1 VKPASF
7 EYRDPDTLGEAV
19 ALLSEAGED
28 AKALAG
34 GQSLVP
40 MLNMRLARFETLV
53 DLNRI
58 ETLRS
63 VQLGTDEITLGA
75 MVRQSEVEERDEIR
89 AAAPLLA
96 RATPLI
102 GHFQIRNRGTVGGSI
117 AHADPAAEYPAVAV
131 ALDATIELVS
141 ERGSRR
147 VPASD
152 FFTGTWAT
160 ATEADEILTS
170 VTFPTWGPAG
180 FAVEEVA
187 RRHGDFAIAG
197 AGVGIRLDRNG
208 RVDRAAVALFGVG
221 PMPVRAS
228 EAESDLLGQPSSD
241 VDPESA
247 GWTAAAEL
255 DPPSDL
261 HASAGLRRRIAAAV
275 VKRAVID
282 ALEQAGTFEEAGDG

>member
-7 EYRDPDTLGEAV
+7 EYRDPDTLAEAI

-28 AKALAG
+28 GKALAG

-63 VQLGTDEITLGA
+63 VRLGVDEITLGA
-75 MVRQSEVEERDEIR
+75 TVRQCDIEGRDDIR

-96 RATPLI
+96 RATPFI
-102 GHFQIRNRGTVGGSI
+102 GHFQIRNRGTLGGSI

-131 ALDATIELVS
+131 ALDATIEVS
-141 ERGSRR
+141 SDRGSRR

-152 FFTGTWAT
+152 FFTGTWT
-160 ATEADEILTS
+160 TVIEPDELLTS
-170 VTFPTWGPAG
+170 VTFPAWGPAG

-197 AGVGIRLDRNG
+197 TCVGIRLDGDG

-221 PMPVRAS
+221 PTPVRAS
-228 EAESDLLGQPSSD
+228 KAESELLGQPSSD

-247 GWTAAAEL
+247 GWTAAVEL

-282 ALEQAGTFEEAGDG
+282 ALEQAETLKEARDG

>member
-1 VKPASF
+1 MKPASF
-7 EYRDPDTLGEAV
+7 EYRDPDTLDEAV
-19 ALLSEAGED
+19 ALLSAAGED

-63 VQLGTDEITLGA
+63 VRLGADEITLGA
-75 MVRQSEVEERDEIR
+75 MVRQSDVEESDEIGS
-89 AAAPLLA
+89 AAPLLA
-96 RATPLI
+96 RATPFI

-131 ALDATIELVS
+131 ALDATMELLS
-141 ERGSRR
+141 ERRSRS
-147 VPASD
+147 VPASE
-152 FFTGTWAT
+152 FFTGTWTT
-160 ATEADEILTS
+160 AAEADEILTS
-170 VTFPTWGPAG
+170 VTFPAWGPAG

-197 AGVGIRLDRNG
+197 TCVGIRLDGDG
-208 RVDRAAVALFGVG
+208 RVERAAVALFGVG
-221 PMPVRAS
+221 PTPVRAS
-228 EAESDLLGQPSSD
+228 KAESDLLGQPASD
-241 VDPESA
+241 VDPESF
-247 GWTAAAEL
+247 GWAAAAEL

-261 HASAGLRRRIAAAV
+261 HASAGLRRRVAAAV
-275 VKRAVID
+275 VRRAIVD
-282 ALEQAGTFEEAGDG
+282 ALEQANTLEEARHG

>member
-1 VKPASF
+1 MKPASF
-7 EYRDPDTLGEAV
+7 EYRDPDTLDEAV
-19 ALLSEAGED
+19 ALLAAAGED

-58 ETLRS
+58 EALTS
-63 VQLGTDEITLGA
+63 VRLGADEITLGA
-75 MVRQSEVEERDEIR
+75 MVRQSDVEELDAISS
-89 AAAPLLA
+89 AAPLLA
-96 RATPLI
+96 LATPFI

-131 ALDATIELVS
+131 ALDATMELLSV
-141 ERGSRR
+141 RGSRSL
-147 VPASD
+147 PASE
-152 FFTGTWAT
+152 FFTGTWTT
-160 ATEADEILTS
+160 AAEADEILTS
-170 VTFPTWGPAG
+170 VTFPAWGPAG

-197 AGVGIRLDRNG
+197 TCVGTRLDGDG

-221 PMPVRAS
+221 PTPVRAS
-228 EAESDLLGQPSSD
+228 KAESDLLGQPPSD
-241 VDPESA
+241 VDPESF
-247 GWTAAAEL
+247 GWAAAAEL

-275 VKRAVID
+275 VRRAIVD
-282 ALEQAGTFEEAGDG
+282 ALDQAKTLEEARHG